1 MKLPLNTLSSEVE
14 FAIVEPRMITKEKK
28 AEVTKDLKGHE
39 KDTGS
44 PAVQVGIM
52 TARIAELT
60 DHMKKNKHDFMAR
73 RRLLQ
78 LVGKRKRLLKYIA
91 ERNGDEYLA
100 LIKKLGIRR

>member
-1 MKLPLNTLSSEVE
+1 
-14 FAIVEPRMITKEKK
+14 MITSEKK
-28 AEVTKDLKGHE
+28 AGVVSDLQSHKT
-39 KDTGS
+39 DTGS

-60 DHMKKNKHDFMAR
+60 DHLKKNKHDFAAR
-73 RRLLQ
+73 RALLQ

-91 ERNGDEYLA
+91 EGSSDAYLD

>member
-1 MKLPLNTLSSEVE
+1 MISS
-14 FAIVEPRMITKEKK
+14 EKK
-28 AEVTKDLKGHE
+28 AEVTKDLKAHD

-44 PAVQVGIM
+44 SAVQVGIM

-91 ERNGDEYLA
+91 EQNGDEYLA

>member
-1 MKLPLNTLSSEVE
+1 
-14 FAIVEPRMITKEKK
+14 MITKEKK
-28 AEVTKDLKGHE
+28 AEVTNDLKGHE

-60 DHMKKNKHDFMAR
+60 DHMKKNKHDFAAR

-91 ERNGDEYLA
+91 QQDGDEYLA

>member
-1 MKLPLNTLSSEVE
+1 
-14 FAIVEPRMITKEKK
+14 MITSEKK
-28 AEVTKDLKGHE
+28 AEVTKDLQAHD
-39 KDTGS
+39 KDTGG

-60 DHMKKNKHDFMAR
+60 AHMKRNKHDFAAR

-91 ERNGDEYLA
+91 EQNGEEYLS

>member
-1 MKLPLNTLSSEVE
+1 MISS
-14 FAIVEPRMITKEKK
+14 EKK
-28 AEVTKDLKGHE
+28 AEVIKDLKAHD
-39 KDTGS
+39 KDSGS

-60 DHMKKNKHDFMAR
+60 DHMRANKHDFMAR

-91 ERNGDEYLA
+91 DQSGDEYLA

>member
-1 MKLPLNTLSSEVE
+1 
-14 FAIVEPRMITKEKK
+14 MITSDKK
-28 AEVTKDLKGHE
+28 AEVSKDLRAHD

-52 TARIAELT
+52 TTRIAELT
-60 DHMKKNKHDFMAR
+60 AHMKANAHDFAAR
-73 RRLLQ
+73 RALLQ

-91 ERNGDEYLA
+91 EKDGEAYLS

>member
-1 MKLPLNTLSSEVE
+1 MISS
-14 FAIVEPRMITKEKK
+14 EKK
-28 AEVTKDLKGHE
+28 AEVTKDLKAHE

-52 TARIAELT
+52 TARISELT
-60 DHMKKNKHDFMAR
+60 EHMKRNKHDFMAR

-91 ERNGDEYLA
+91 EQNGDDYLT

>member
-1 MKLPLNTLSSEVE
+1 
-14 FAIVEPRMITKEKK
+14 MITSEKK
-28 AEVTKDLKGHE
+28 AAVSKDHKAHD

-44 PAVQVGIM
+44 PAVQVSIM

-60 DHMKKNKHDFMAR
+60 DHMKANKHDFAAR
-73 RRLLQ
+73 RALLQ

-91 ERNGDEYLA
+91 DHDGEEYLA

>member
-1 MKLPLNTLSSEVE
+1 
-14 FAIVEPRMITKEKK
+14 MITKERK
-28 AEVTKDLKGHE
+28 AEVTKDLKAHD

-91 ERNGDEYLA
+91 EGSGDEYLA

>member
-1 MKLPLNTLSSEVE
+1 MISS
-14 FAIVEPRMITKEKK
+14 EKK
-28 AEVTKDLKGHE
+28 AEVTRDLKAHD
-39 KDTGS
+39 KDSGS
-44 PAVQVGIM
+44 PAVQVAIM

-60 DHMKKNKHDFMAR
+60 EHMKRNKHDFMAR

-91 ERNGDEYLA
+91 DQSGDEYLA

>member
-1 MKLPLNTLSSEVE
+1 
-14 FAIVEPRMITKEKK
+14 MITSEKK
-28 AEVTKDLKGHE
+28 AQVTKDLKAHD

-60 DHMKKNKHDFMAR
+60 VHMKKNKHDFAAR

-91 ERNGDEYLA
+91 EQNGEEYLA

>member
-1 MKLPLNTLSSEVE
+1 MISS
-14 FAIVEPRMITKEKK
+14 EKK
-28 AEVTKDLKGHE
+28 AEVTKDLKAHD
-39 KDTGS
+39 KDSGS
-44 PAVQVGIM
+44 PAVQVAIM

-60 DHMKKNKHDFMAR
+60 EHMKRNKHDFMAR

-91 ERNGDEYLA
+91 EQSGDEYLA

>member
-1 MKLPLNTLSSEVE
+1 MISS
-14 FAIVEPRMITKEKK
+14 EKK
-28 AEVTKDLKGHE
+28 AEVTKDLNAHD
-39 KDTGS
+39 KDSGS

-60 DHMKKNKHDFMAR
+60 DHMKKNKHDFAAR

-91 ERNGDEYLA
+91 SEGGSAYLE
-100 LIKKLGIRR
+100 LIKRLGIRR